1 MSDEREII
9 AKGKTLLIR
18 PWTEDEDARLLQM
31 VAQKRHRS
39 IIAARLRRTK
49 GGIVARLRVLRRS
62 AKINPVK
69 ETIGEGDH

>member
-39 IIAARLRRTK
+39 IIAARLKPTK
-49 GGIVARLRVLRRS
+49 GGSTAAGAATQR
-62 AKINPVK
+62 K
-69 ETIGEGDH
+69 D